1 MSLLSLPLL
10 DRVPSTAR
18 FGHVLTRTDVSTL
31 QINIGRLCNIACN
44 HCHIESSP
52 ARTDPHDNMDESTA
66 RKVVEWALR
75 HDTISTIDFTGGS
88 PEMNP
93 NYRWMVEMFAQAGRH
108 VMTRC
113 NPTLI
118 EYVGPTDDEDYAW
131 IPKFYARHAVEVIAS
146 MPCYLEKNVDR
157 QRGRGAYQASIDGL
171 LALNAVGYGR
181 DARLRLNLVYNPVGP
196 SLPPAQKSLEG
207 DYKTEL
213 KRRFGIEF
221 DELWTIT
228 NMPISRWRHELE
240 RDGRLEAYMEQL
252 IDAFNVAT
260 LPGLM
265 CRHQINVGP
274 DGRVYD
280 CDFNLA
286 LDLRSPGMEGSFLWE
301 TDLDNWL
308 DRSIGTGDHCYG
320 CTAGAGSSCGGALL

>member
-10 DRVPSTAR
+10 DRAPFAAR
-18 FGHVLTRTDVSTL
+18 FEHVLTHTDISTL

-52 ARTDPHDNMDESTA
+52 ARNGPQDNMDEPTA
-66 RKVVEWALR
+66 RRVVEWALR
-75 HDTISTIDFTGGS
+75 HDMIRTIDFTGGS

-93 NYRWMVEMFAQAGRH
+93 NYRWMVEAFAAAGRH

-118 EYVGPTDDEDYAW
+118 GHTRRGGAEEYSWVPS
-131 IPKFYARHAVEVIAS
+131 FYARHTLEVIAS
-146 MPCYLEKNVDR
+146 MPCYLEENVDH
-157 QRGRGAYQASIDGL
+157 QRGHGAYNASIKGL
-171 LALNAVGYGR
+171 LALNACGYGR
-181 DARLRLNLVYNPVGP
+181 KPELRLNLVYNPIGP
-196 SLPPAQKSLEG
+196 SLPPAQDPLEAE
-207 DYKTEL
+207 YKREL

-221 DELWTIT
+221 NQLWTIT

-240 RDGRLEAYMEQL
+240 REGRLEAYMEQL
-252 IDAFNVAT
+252 IDAFNAAT
-260 LPGLM
+260 LEGLM

-286 LDLRSPGMEGSFLWE
+286 LNLRSPGLERAYLWD
-301 TDLDNWL
+301 TSLGDWL
-308 DRSIGTGDHCYG
+308 GRSIGTADHCYG
-320 CTAGAGSSCGGALL
+320 CTAGAGSSCGGALV